1 MKNFRFTQVIIMVIL
16 AVAALLVA
24 SPPFLRMVLQYQGPD
39 LDDYRIFSNR
49 TVIAGNF
56 QPWDENP
63 ALASRRLPEEYVQQ
77 IEKHGTVAFLVA
89 SKGEISFEKY
99 WNDYSENSLTN
110 SFGMA
115 KSIVGILVGIAIDKG
130 YIHSVDDPIGAYL
143 PEFRKSGKS
152 NITIRHLLEMSSGL
166 DWNDSF
172 SNPFSMS
179 AKAYYGSD
187 LKELVLNLDPA
198 ISPGEFYDDKICN
211 TQLLALVLESSTGNS
226 LSTFAS
232 QRLWKPIGAQNDAF
246 WSIDQEKGIEKAF
259 CCFSSNARD
268 FARLGQL
275 ILQNGKWNG
284 EQIVSSG
291 FIQAAMESASHLKNE
306 HGDLVD
312 YFGWH
317 LWLLNHK
324 GMQVIYMKGLN
335 GQYVLV
341 IPSKDLVIVRLGE
354 KASKESQDNTPI
366 DVFTYLDAGL
376 KLSEAR

>member
-1 MKNFRFTQVIIMVIL
+1 MVIL

-99 WNDYSENSLTN
+99 WNDYSGNSLTN

-187 LKELVLNLDPA
+187 LKELVLNVDPA

-275 ILQNGKWNG
+275 ILQKGEWNG
-284 EQIVSSG
+284 EQIVSSA
-291 FIQAAMESASHLKNE
+291 FVQAAQEPSTHLKNE
-306 HGDLVD
+306 NGDLVD

-317 LWLLNHK
+317 LWLLTHK

-354 KASKESQDNTPI
+354 KASKESQDNTPT
-366 DVFTYLDAGL
+366 DVFTYLDTGL